1 MVMDNP
7 PSPMREDGESE
18 DLGPPWPGMLDE
30 SFNLVLPGK
39 GNPQGGKGSGEPQY
53 GINMV
58 AEPNRTDEDL

>member
-39 GNPQGGKGSGEPQY
+39 GNPQGDAHGARHRRPPHFWR
-53 GINMV
+53 V
-58 AEPNRTDEDL
+58 